1 MLFLIQKEF
10 KQIFRNKFLPK
21 LIFIFPIMVILVLP
35 WATNMEIKN
44 INIGIVDFDKSST
57 SKELIMKISSSPYF
71 NIMLSAKGIKEAYH
85 CIDTNECDIIL
96 EFPQYFESRIF
107 KEHKAYLGIYANAT
121 NGIKG
126 SLGSGYLSSIIMGF
140 AKEKM
145 SVVEQIQSAEILSL
159 YRFNPYLD
167 YKIYMIPALL
177 AMVLTLLCGF
187 LPAFNIVGEK
197 AKGNIEQINV
207 TPISKFAFI
216 VSKLIPYW
224 TIGFIVL
231 SLCFLFAFL
240 LYGLVAKGSYLLIYL
255 FALGYIF
262 VVTGLGLII
271 SNYSHTMQ
279 QAMFVIFFFMLILV
293 LMSGLFTSIKSMPD
307 WAYYFTYINPLRYFM
322 ESLRLIFL
330 KGSTFSDI
338 WHNFIALLLF
348 AGVLNLWA
356 VMSYKKRE

>member
-1 MLFLIQKEF
+1 
-10 KQIFRNKFLPK
+10 
-21 LIFIFPIMVILVLP
+21 
-35 WATNMEIKN
+35 
-44 INIGIVDFDKSST
+44 
-57 SKELIMKISSSPYF
+57 
-71 NIMLSAKGIKEAYH
+71 
-85 CIDTNECDIIL
+85 
-96 EFPQYFESRIF
+96 
-107 KEHKAYLGIYANAT
+107 
-121 NGIKG
+121 
-126 SLGSGYLSSIIMGF
+126 MGF

-197 AKGNIEQINV
+197 EKGNIEQINV

-255 FALGYIF
+255 FALGNIF